1 MSKTDPNAE
10 RRRLVAAASDLVAR
24 SQFAKLTGQSFRK
37 NGIYLRDL
45 YDALGYERELSVQL
59 YRARYERGGIAERII
74 EAHPNATW
82 SGGADIRETEDPDKL
97 TKFEKEIDK
106 LWKRLGVWSR
116 LKRADILASLGR
128 YGVILIGAPGDMQT
142 PLPHLKGEG
151 AVLYLTPLAEDRATI
166 FDFEPDKTN
175 PRYAL
180 PRFYNCTI
188 GKNAVA
194 KVHYSRIVHVAEG
207 TLDDDVYGKPRM
219 RSCYNL
225 LDDLDKVIGGGA
237 EASWKRIE
245 PGMQVDIDPEI
256 DISPAEAA
264 ALENQ
269 LEEFRHG
276 MSRFLR
282 TQGAKI
288 NMLSASAQGFGAN
301 ADAIM
306 AQISATTGIPQRI
319 LNGSE
324 RGELA
329 STQDRSNWGDRIMER
344 RMGFAE
350 PLVRELVDRLV
361 SAGALP
367 APADGDY
374 NIVWPEID
382 ELNEGEKATVA
393 VQWSTANASQF
404 AVEKKLIV
412 TAAEIR
418 EKILGLEPLP
428 DSEQPEVPAEQA
440 PPTAPPPP
448 PGGEAGA
455 SPGDAPEAQPP
466 APPKL
471 AAARSDADSATVTV
485 LEAAIKTGNVRVLDA
500 LLGVEHTTLGGPGS
514 GNFGHAGRPGEVGGS
529 SSDGAATDSVGHGVS
544 RKKDGDVTTYT
555 GPGGSATVRHDY
567 GQRGHRWDVTHVG
580 SGGSLG
586 TFYDEKSAHERAA
599 LRASDWNPDK
609 PIPQF
614 DIKNFEIGDAERGT
628 LMERLNTPD
637 GGYTFNVAKGE
648 HAVSGYAVA
657 THEDRGRVMPASEL
671 TFEKLQRFVTDNA
684 DVISQKGNHIG
695 GWHDPETNEVWF
707 DISTVVDTPEEAEA
721 LCLKHGQKA
730 FRDLAGGRT
739 VGVQES
745 ARTKIKAASHGEGNA
760 YGGRP
765 ERRTTF
771 ARRARSSVQGD
782 DGKGADGGGAG
793 AGAGDVSDDGKAV
806 AGSVALGGPG
816 SGNFGHAGRPG
827 EVGGSAGTGSGESS
841 GFSAQDLKAP
851 ADASWSTTDA
861 KVVSGTR
868 LRNFFGKAG
877 FKTVNDKELPYELR
891 KSFGLK
897 GKPPIMTQPAVDGVQ
912 AGVADAEQKVPGLT
926 QYLKDNVKV
935 GVVRYDSEMSGAGAT
950 TVSHKSTGEQWLLLN
965 SNGSHMGGLR
975 DQDDADFS
983 VVTQAAAHLTGDEQ
997 VKQIYRGM
1005 VLHEMGHVLDNGTRG
1020 EFTHDVAM
1028 AIFGDRIESAG
1039 PHDIIHMDES
1049 RGEQLRSF
1057 SRYGYGYG
1065 ENTGGAQEMAAE
1077 VFAASVLGRPMPE
1090 FFHPVRD
1097 KILRGG
1103 YKL

>member
-82 SGGADIRETEDPDKL
+82 SGGADIRETEDPEKM
-97 TKFEKEIDK
+97 TKFETEIDK

-142 PLPHLKGEG
+142 PLPRLKGEG
-151 AVLYLTPLAEDRATI
+151 AVLYLTPLAEDRAVI

-175 PRYAL
+175 PRYGL

-219 RSCYNL
+219 RSCFNL

-237 EASWKRIE
+237 EAAWKRIE
-245 PGMQVDIDPEI
+245 PGMQIDIDPEI

-264 ALENQ
+264 NLENQ

-361 SAGALP
+361 AAGALP

-448 PGGEAGA
+448 PDGEA
-455 SPGDAPEAQPP
+455 SPPEPP
-466 APPKL
+466 AEQTAPPEKL
-471 AAARSDADSATVTV
+471 AAASAVSTSRSDADSATVTV

-529 SSDGAATDSVGHGVS
+529 SSDSVS
-544 RKKDGDVTTYT
+544 RKKDGDIE
-555 GPGGSATVRHDY
+555 PAP
-567 GQRGHRWDVTHVG
+567 
-580 SGGSLG
+580 SL
-586 TFYDEKSAHERAA
+586 
-599 LRASDWNPDK
+599 
-609 PIPQF
+609 
-614 DIKNFEIGDAERGT
+614 GDAERGT

-760 YGGRP
+760 HGGRP

-793 AGAGDVSDDGKAV
+793 AGSGDVSDDGKAV

-827 EVGGSAGTGSGESS
+827 EVGGSAGAGSGESS
-841 GFSAQDLKAP
+841 GFSSQDLKAP

-877 FKTVNDKELPYELR
+877 FKTVNDKDLPYELR

-935 GVVRYDSEMSGAGAT
+935 GVVRYDNEMSGAGAT
-950 TVSHKSTGEQWLLLN
+950 TVSHKATGEQWLLLN

-983 VVTQAAAHLTGDEQ
+983 VITQAAAHLTGDEQ

-1028 AIFGDRIESAG
+1028 AVFGDQIRKAG
-1039 PHDIIHMDES
+1039 PDDIITMDES
-1049 RGEQLRSF
+1049 RDEQLRRF

-1065 ENTGGAQEMAAE
+1065 ADTGGAQEMAAE